1 MYNILL
7 KLATL
12 TPEYVWEVALMAG
25 EAKNS
30 LDFDKM
36 IKLYLRQARE
46 KLNGDLSGTREAIKL
61 IAADKTRNFI
71 EIMDRGLSKEEREYL
86 KALIVVSMRQSFC
99 YGYSIGKFEGNTNER
114 IYL

>member
-1 MYNILL
+1 
-7 KLATL
+7 
-12 TPEYVWEVALMAG
+12 MAG
-25 EAKNS
+25 SAGNS
-30 LDFDKM
+30 LDFEKM
-36 IKLYLRQARE
+36 LKLYLKQARE

-71 EIMDRGLSKEEREYL
+71 GMMDRGLNKEEREYL